1 MEIARELLGTIGLII
16 FGLVAIIQG
25 YITLKKINKIKG
37 SEIDE
42 NVEATVVKYN
52 YVYRSSDIKPVFLYE
67 VDGKK
72 KLYEFYTFHRRKEY
86 PIGKICIL
94 KLSKKSGMA
103 YDKRDVM
110 KGKIYQ
116 YFFIFIGVFC
126 IGLIVTYYLKKL

>member
-25 YITLKKINKIKG
+25 YITLKKIKKIKV
-37 SEIDE
+37 SENDE

-72 KLYEFYTFHRRKEY
+72 KLYEFYRGCAILMLCIYTMSKIVLFRK
-86 PIGKICIL
+86 KN
-94 KLSKKSGMA
+94 
-103 YDKRDVM
+103 
-110 KGKIYQ
+110 
-116 YFFIFIGVFC
+116 
-126 IGLIVTYYLKKL
+126 